1 MSPLLGTP
9 SSSGLP
15 GGFASHEQSFDLTLK
30 LVKIPAR
37 VHVASEGNEQI
48 DIGISATFTAR

>member
-1 MSPLLGTP
+1 LGTP